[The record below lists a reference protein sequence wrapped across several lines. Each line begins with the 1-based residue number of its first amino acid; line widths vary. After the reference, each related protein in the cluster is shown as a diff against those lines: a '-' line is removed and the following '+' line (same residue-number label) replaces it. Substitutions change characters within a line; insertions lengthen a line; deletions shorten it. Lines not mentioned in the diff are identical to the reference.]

1 MNKIEKSQHFL
12 KRFAPYILAGI
23 YFILGIVHAFSET
36 FLSAIPYMLIGVAG
50 VVVGFVQRNSKTEFI
65 KWNDQE
71 IVVKDLMNGKLCY
84 PWEKVDDLIF
94 SNNHLTIKSGAA
106 NGVMVEL
113 NEYEKQDIEFLQSS
127 LSTNFSILC
136 QNL

>member
-71 IVVKDLMNGKLCY
+71 IVIKDLINGKLSY

-94 SNNHLTIKSGAA
+94 PIITLPLNLVLRT
-106 NGVMVEL
+106 EL
-113 NEYEKQDIEFLQSS
+113 WLN
-127 LSTNFSILC
+127 
-136 QNL
+136 

>member
-1 MNKIEKSQHFL
+1 MPKIEKPQNFF
-12 KRFAPYILAGI
+12 KKNVPYILGGI
-23 YFILGIVHAFSET
+23 YFLTGAVLFFDENS
-36 FLSAIPYMLIGVAG
+36 LSSIPYMLVGIAG
-50 VVVGFVQRNSKTEFI
+50 VIVGFVQRNSKTEFI

-71 IVVKDLMNGKLCY
+71 IVIKDLMNGKLCY

-106 NGVMVEL
+106 NGIMVEL

-127 LSTNFSILC
+127 LSTNFSIYC